1 MPSWTVTLTVVLLAS
16 IGFLTWVLVRSQRQY
31 LPAED
36 DDGSGPPT
44 APRRPG
50 SRIGYVAARPG
61 PAVARRPDSGGPLDP
76 VAEAL
81 EARLAARVLATA
93 DRESAP
99 EPGGLTHVTAT
110 AVAAATR
117 LTPRNSAE
125 ARSVESLRAA
135 MAEALRGQFDTEVR
149 AAIDAIE
156 GIQVWHDIRR
166 LAAGGLTIAHLA
178 VAPRGVYVI
187 DPAVRTAKLSVD
199 EHDVYTGRGAERILD
214 PMLDEVLEKVAAVAG
229 LVEPAPVQGVIVLED
244 RLTLPPEVRSGGMK
258 VRGVQLTTV
267 SQLSERLL
275 TGLPLA
281 AALDVDA
288 IWARLFAAFVPA
300 VDTPDHPFAAP
311 VDPAATVPSA
321 APRPAAPKSG
331 APATSRVAQ
340 APSFGS

>member
-1 MPSWTVTLTVVLLAS
+1 MPSWTVTLTVVLLVS
-16 IGFLTWVLVRSQRQY
+16 ICFLTWVLVRSQRQY

-36 DDGSGPPT
+36 DDGSELSGGR
-44 APRRPG
+44 RRPG
-50 SRIGYVAARPG
+50 ARIGYVAARPG
-61 PAVARRPDSGGPLDP
+61 PAAARRAESGPLDP
-76 VAEAL
+76 LAEAL

-93 DRESAP
+93 DRESTP

-117 LTPRNSAE
+117 LVPRNSAE
-125 ARSVESLRAA
+125 ARALDSLRAA
-135 MAEALRGQFDTEVR
+135 MAQAVHGQFDTEVR
-149 AAIDAIE
+149 AAIDAID

-199 EHDVYTGRGAERILD
+199 EHDVYTGRGVERSLD
-214 PMLDEVLEKVAAVAG
+214 PMLDELLEKVAAVAG

-244 RLTLPPEVRSGGMK
+244 HIALPHEIRSGGMK
-258 VRGVQLTTV
+258 VRGVQLTTL
-267 SQLSERLL
+267 SQLPERLL

-311 VDPAATVPSA
+311 VDTAPTASSA
-321 APRPAAPKSG
+321 RPAPLRSG
-331 APATSRVAQ
+331 ATATAGVAQ
-340 APSFGS
+340 TPSFGS